1 MKDSTKKRFQ
11 NPDMSGL
18 SFYHRLEALFYLFLV
33 GALGGFLYEEIY
45 CLIINTWLEGMPF
58 PWRGFLYGPYLPLY
72 GFGGVILYL
81 IFHKLHKYP
90 PLVFF
95 GTVLVTGVIEY
106 VCGWAFLTFA
116 GYRLWDYTGR
126 FMNFGGHV
134 SLQTLLIFGVLSL
147 ISAYFVQPFLFRKY
161 LKTKPKTRTVIAA
174 ICLAVLLTDLVITL
188 IFPNTLG
195 HS

>member
-1 MKDSTKKRFQ
+1 MKETTKQRFT

-18 SFYHRLEALFYLFLV
+18 SLYHRLEALFYLFLV
-33 GALGGFLYEEIY
+33 GAVGGFLYEEIY

-58 PWRGFLYGPYLPLY
+58 PWRGFLYGPYLPIY
-72 GFGGVILYL
+72 GFGVLLLYFL
-81 IFHKLHKYP
+81 FHKLHKYP
-90 PLVFF
+90 LLVFL
-95 GTVLVTGVIEY
+95 GTVIATGVFEY

-134 SLQTLLIFGVLSL
+134 SFQTLIIFGVLSL
-147 ISAYFVQPFLFRKY
+147 VSAYFVQPFVFRTY
-161 LKTKPKTRTVIAA
+161 LKTAPKKRTIIAL
-174 ICLAVLLTDLVITL
+174 ICLGIILLDLVITL

-195 HS
+195 RA